1 MNRVPVHEVFEQR
14 PVDSGPRAG
23 DECTVFRPLDGDE
36 CTVELTDVR
45 VSPAGG
51 CAHSAVF
58 GGAGDG
64 TTSSTVVVMVLGE
77 ADCAADRALEA
88 VLSGMAAGEA
98 REFRLGDGRGGCA
111 AGRARLAAV
120 RRRRA
125 GAGWRDDD
133 RRKLA
138 EAARHKDA
146 GNGLYR
152 RARYADAFHRF
163 NRAVRAVLFVRDEA
177 GARDQRDALYAAVCN
192 NMAACQLHM
201 ANYEHA
207 RRLSD
212 KALSVDPDNVK
223 ALVRRCRASA
233 ELGLYDEALA
243 DADRAL
249 SRDPGN
255 ATARRYRD
263 AAARGVLRQDGLYRD
278 MVKRMFAG

>member
-1 MNRVPVHEVFEQR
+1 MNRVPVYEVFEQR
-14 PVDSGPRAG
+14 PVEEPQAG
-23 DECTVFRPLDGDE
+23 GGSVFRPLDGDE
-36 CTVELTDVR
+36 CTVELTDVS
-45 VSPAGG
+45 VSPGG

-64 TTSSTVVVMVLGE
+64 TTSTVVMVLGE
-77 ADCAADRALEA
+77 ADCAADRGLEA

-111 AGRARLAAV
+111 AGRARLVAM

-163 NRAVRAVLFVRDEA
+163 NRAVRAVLFVRDADAAEA
-177 GARDQRDALYAAVCN
+177 RGPRDALYAAVCN

-223 ALVRRCRASA
+223 ALVRRCRASV
-233 ELGLYDEALA
+233 ELGLYDAALA

-255 ATARRYRD
+255 AAARRYRN

>member
-1 MNRVPVHEVFEQR
+1 MNRVPVYEVFEQR
-14 PVDSGPRAG
+14 PVDSEPQAAG
-23 DECTVFRPLDGDE
+23 GSVFRPLDGDE
-36 CTVELTDVR
+36 CTVELSDVR
-45 VSPAGG
+45 VSPGG
-51 CAHSAVF
+51 CAHSAAF
-58 GGAGDG
+58 GNG
-64 TTSSTVVVMVLGE
+64 TTSTVVVMVLGE
-77 ADCAADRALEA
+77 ADCAADRGLEA

-98 REFRLGDGRGGCA
+98 REFRLGDGRGGWA

-133 RRKLA
+133 ARKLA

-163 NRAVRAVLFVRDEA
+163 NRAVRAVLFVRDADAA
-177 GARDQRDALYAAVCN
+177 GVRGPRDALYAAVCN

-233 ELGLYDEALA
+233 ELGLYDAALA

-249 SRDPGN
+249 SLDPGN
-255 ATARRYRD
+255 AAARRYRS
-263 AAARGVLRQDGLYRD
+263 AAARGVIRQDGLYRD